1 MAVGGELR
9 DRHAEVDRTMMATR
23 QWILFLIWMIP
34 CCLVWIGA
42 WRCEKSGAW
51 MIVGL
56 LAGLWCIAF
65 FGQFILNWHW
75 YLETE

>member
-1 MAVGGELR
+1 
-9 DRHAEVDRTMMATR
+9 MMATR

-42 WRCEKSGAW
+42 WWCEKSRAW

-56 LAGLWCIAF
+56 LAAIWCMVF
-65 FGQFILNWHW
+65 FSQFILNWHW